1 MVGTSASG
9 STTSGVERLRLR
21 PLRKDDEDAFLAGHA
36 AMAADDFAF
45 ALFHEPGMA
54 WTDYMAA
61 MEACR
66 RGDPDL
72 PPDRVWSTFLA
83 AEVDGTI
90 VGRTSIRHVFN
101 DFLAREGG
109 HIGYGVL
116 PAHRRRGYAT
126 EILRQS
132 IVVARAAGTDRILIT
147 CDDDNLASA
156 AAIER
161 NGGVFES
168 TIVSESSG
176 TVMRRYWID

>member
-1 MVGTSASG
+1 MADHE
-9 STTSGVERLRLR
+9 SGVERLRLR
-21 PLRKDDEDAFLAGHA
+21 PLRKDDEEAFLAGHE
-36 AMAADDFAF
+36 AMAAADDFVF
-45 ALFHEPGMA
+45 GLFYEPGMA

-72 PPDRVWSTFLA
+72 PPDRVWSTFLV
-83 AEVDGTI
+83 AEVGGTI
-90 VGRTSIRHVFN
+90 VGRVSIRHVLN

-116 PAHRRRGYAT
+116 PEHRGRGYAG
-126 EILRQS
+126 EILRQA

-156 AAIER
+156 AVIEHS
-161 NGGVFES
+161 GGIFES
-168 TIVSESSG
+168 TIVSDHSG
-176 TVMRRYWID
+176 APMRRYWIP